1 MKKITFYDLFL
12 IFAILCFW
20 GNKNVYSS
28 IILLCAGTVS
38 YTHLQQMNHERI
50 PDPTADQAIA
60 KADRQ
65 RRLEEKHGIR
75 IGAVSYTHLL
85 AVGEPLAI

>member
-1 MKKITFYDLFL
+1 
-12 IFAILCFW
+12 
-20 GNKNVYSS
+20 
-28 IILLCAGTVS
+28 
-38 YTHLQQMNHERI
+38 MNHEKI

-75 IGAVSYTHLL
+75 TVSYTHLTL
-85 AVGEPLAI
+85 PTIA

>member
-1 MKKITFYDLFL
+1 
-12 IFAILCFW
+12 
-20 GNKNVYSS
+20 
-28 IILLCAGTVS
+28 
-38 YTHLQQMNHERI
+38 MNHEKI

-75 IGAVSYTHLL
+75 IGGNHLHNRNDY
-85 AVGEPLAI
+85 GRRTRQKDREKNQSESRWAIRASHSPVIPWRIL

>member
-1 MKKITFYDLFL
+1 
-12 IFAILCFW
+12 
-20 GNKNVYSS
+20 
-28 IILLCAGTVS
+28 
-38 YTHLQQMNHERI
+38 MNHEKI

-75 IGAVSYTHLL
+75 IGETIYIT
-85 AVGEPLAI
+85 

>member
-1 MKKITFYDLFL
+1 
-12 IFAILCFW
+12 
-20 GNKNVYSS
+20 
-28 IILLCAGTVS
+28 
-38 YTHLQQMNHERI
+38 MNHERI

-75 IGAVSYTHLL
+75 IG
-85 AVGEPLAI
+85 